1 MPDERA
7 TVTRERYRNANVIA
21 GYIRPCVKYFTH
33 GRPHVGVRQLL
44 TGNRSNKGV
53 SMNGNSEENKDHV
66 ELTEKSAQQWL
77 KIRRYTPVRDGD
89 VSEQGLKEVGGDGT
103 PSTGADSD
111 VPPR

>member
-7 TVTRERYRNANVIA
+7 TVTRERYRNTNVIA
-21 GYIRPCVKYFTH
+21 GCIQPSVKYFTH
-33 GRPHVGVRQLL
+33 GWPHVGVGQLL

-53 SMNGNSEENKDHV
+53 SMNSNSEDNKDHV

-77 KIRRYTPVRDGD
+77 KIRRYTPVPEGD

-103 PSTGADSD
+103 PSTGADGN

>member
-7 TVTRERYRNANVIA
+7 TVTRARYRNADVIA

-77 KIRRYTPVRDGD
+77 KSNPPLAAVLRVRG
-89 VSEQGLKEVGGDGT
+89 
-103 PSTGADSD
+103 
-111 VPPR
+111 

>member
-7 TVTRERYRNANVIA
+7 TVTRERYRNTNAIA
-21 GYIRPCVKYFTH
+21 GCIQPSVKYFTH
-33 GRPHVGVRQLL
+33 GWPHVGVRQLL

-53 SMNGNSEENKDHV
+53 SMNSNSEENKDHV

-77 KIRRYTPVRDGD
+77 KIRRYTPVPEGD
-89 VSEQGLKEVGGDGT
+89 ESEQGLKEVGGDGT
-103 PSTGADSD
+103 PSTGAGGN

>member
-21 GYIRPCVKYFTH
+21 GCIRPCVKYFTH
-33 GRPHVGVRQLL
+33 GWPHVGVDQLL

-53 SMNGNSEENKDHV
+53 SMNSNSEENKDHV

-77 KIRRYTPVRDGD
+77 KIRRYTPVPEGD
-89 VSEQGLKEVGGDGT
+89 VS
-103 PSTGADSD
+103 
-111 VPPR
+111 